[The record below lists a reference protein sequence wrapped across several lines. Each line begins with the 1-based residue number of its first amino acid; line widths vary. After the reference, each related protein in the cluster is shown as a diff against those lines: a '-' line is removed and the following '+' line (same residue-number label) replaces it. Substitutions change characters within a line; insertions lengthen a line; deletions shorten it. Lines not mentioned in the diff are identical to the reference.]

1 MVDHHWWWHYKEIL
15 FFFVFLK
22 NQKHCCHIV
31 DFGSIWSFS
40 VLWSPF
46 SMKGPI
52 LVPFPDGEGPHL
64 VPILTIL
71 LPSYVG
77 LVKRGKLVF
86 IPFFR
91 QYLSDLQSVAIFF
104 SYLYLGF
111 YLYNKDYLLQ
121 GLSIR
126 SPWGRQKK
134 YLKAS
139 FNHKWLSFFYK

>member
-91 QYLSDLQSVAIFF
+91 QYLSDLQSVAIFSLICTWDF
-104 SYLYLGF
+104 TFITKTTCCRGSLSEAPGVAKKIFKGF
-111 YLYNKDYLLQ
+111 
-121 GLSIR
+121 
-126 SPWGRQKK
+126 
-134 YLKAS
+134 
-139 FNHKWLSFFYK
+139 F